1 MPNKTDNGEIKK
13 NSRPSKMNLSCDKIF
28 TTLPQTLVVAY
39 INPMSKLMDMVIQP
53 SPSSSYM
60 FYKLSND
67 KDKESS
73 RDILFFCM
81 TNHAISSSFWKIF
94 DREKRNASSS
104 SSCL

>member
-1 MPNKTDNGEIKK
+1 
-13 NSRPSKMNLSCDKIF
+13 MNLSCDKIF

-73 RDILFFCM
+73 RDILFFFAWLIM
-81 TNHAISSSFWKIF
+81 QYHLLFGKYLIGRNVTQVQAHLVF
-94 DREKRNASSS
+94 REKEGISLD
-104 SSCL
+104 CIFL